1 MRQSIYYRLHR
12 KYRRSV
18 WSWIT
23 VVGFCQFLKTM
34 LLNYKILTEMTYQTM
49 NDIWLV
55 FQYRVLKTIRQE
67 SLESECM
74 RHFFLHLNMLSAD
87 KIKMNILFLIGCRSE
102 LSCSNVDQISVFLL
116 YLCVLTLLV
125 KFRLV
130 SWFLWNK
137 SNGIRLIR
145 AMLVP
150 SESMH
155 C

>member
-1 MRQSIYYRLHR
+1 
-12 KYRRSV
+12 
-18 WSWIT
+18 
-23 VVGFCQFLKTM
+23 M

-55 FQYRVLKTIRQE
+55 FQYRVLKMIRQE
-67 SLESECM
+67 SLQSECM

-116 YLCVLTLLV
+116 YLCVLTLMV

-130 SWFLWNK
+130 S
-137 SNGIRLIR
+137 
-145 AMLVP
+145 
-150 SESMH
+150 
-155 C
+155 